1 MAKVAMTARAALIVT
16 LQGPVPVQLP
26 LQPVKVAPAAG
37 AGVRVTTVPVV
48 RAVEQVAP
56 QEIPADELVTV
67 PLPVPDL
74 VTVRGKEDDDCTNAA
89 VTEVAAFIVTLQ
101 VPVPVQPP
109 PLQPV
114 KVAPAAGV
122 AVRLTT
128 VPVVKA
134 VEQVA
139 PQEIPAGAL
148 VTVPTPAPDLVTL
161 SGKEDDDCTKAAVT
175 DVAAFIVTLQVPV
188 PVQPPPLQPVK
199 VAPAAGVAVRLTTVP
214 VVKAVEQVAPQAI
227 PAGALVTVP
236 TPV

>member
-16 LQGPVPVQLP
+16 LQVPVPVQLP
-26 LQPVKVAPAAG
+26 LQRVRVAPAGG
-37 AGVRVTTVPVV
+37 AGVRVPTVPVV

-56 QEIPADELVTV
+56 QEIPADDLVTV

-122 AVRLTT
+122 AVKVTT

-134 VEQVA
+134 VEHVA
-139 PQEIPAGAL
+139 PQEIPAGPL
-148 VTVPTPAPDLVTL
+148 GTVPPPAPALGTV
-161 SGKEDDDCTKAAVT
+161 SGEGGD
-175 DVAAFIVTLQVPV
+175 
-188 PVQPPPLQPVK
+188 
-199 VAPAAGVAVRLTTVP
+199 PAAHA
-214 VVKAVEQVAPQAI
+214 A
-227 PAGALVTVP
+227 
-236 TPV
+236 